1 MFLVNKCSS
10 SFSFFFGQK
19 QQNNVLKKASST
31 SFSLEFVRHRILSSK
46 QPPTSTVVE
55 AQKCMTA
62 VYDIRTLALQFLWRV
77 EQQGDMVTSRSSKI
91 RRRSKI

>member
-62 VYDIRTLALQFLWRV
+62 VYDTRTLARV
-77 EQQGDMVTSRSSKI
+77 KQQGDMVTSRSSKI